1 MILINAQS
9 WQEELAS
16 TVAPAPLKPR
26 YFNEDLFYPGL
37 VSEGCKGWLYEDIN
51 IVSIVTQLRRISKGE
66 LSVARVAKK
75 MGIAGA
81 LTKSVTVYLVNK
93 TGIVVCMVGVD
104 KDGKYYISNRV
115 HSWKQRGKDRK
126 KFESIKPERIVAQ
139 VKKIRLPLL
148 VAYYKDDPAGEYSLK
163 QCFAEYVRKL
173 GIDENYSTVLEG
185 EEVFLLLKNYNSN
198 LHDADIPDRVR
209 ARFKSTYENY
219 LEQEKKNTAIH
230 TDVKEAFCKEAWV
243 LQVSKLGIQVGSF
256 KINFTTKTLHSKEFT
271 PVMEP
276 RLYKNM
282 DALPESIKDSLMIT
296 LVMCK
301 TSREAGGYTYQYQY
315 EDYDT
320 YKFFPKGDHAWAT
333 TQSATWSAE
342 SSPRVFF
349 PQYFIVPK

>member
-66 LSVARVAKK
+66 LSIARVAKK
-75 MGIAGA
+75 TDIAGA

-104 KDGKYYISNRV
+104 NEKKYYISNRV

-148 VAYYKDDPAGEYSLK
+148 VAYYKDDPAREYSLRK
-163 QCFAEYVRKL
+163 CFAEYVRKL
-173 GIDENYSTVLEG
+173 GVDENYSTVLEG

-219 LEQEKKNTAIH
+219 LEQEKKITAIH

-243 LQVSKLGIQVGSF
+243 LQVSKLGIQVGAF
-256 KINFTTKTLHSKEFT
+256 KINFTTKTLNSPEFT

-301 TSREAGGYTYQYQY
+301 TSREAGGYTYQH

-320 YKFFPKGDHAWAT
+320 YKFFPKGDHAWTT